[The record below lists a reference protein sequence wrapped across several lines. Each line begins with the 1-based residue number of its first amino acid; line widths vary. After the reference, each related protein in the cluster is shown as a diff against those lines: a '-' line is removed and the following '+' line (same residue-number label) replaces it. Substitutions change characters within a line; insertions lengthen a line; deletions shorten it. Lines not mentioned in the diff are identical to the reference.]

1 MLAPTTLAL
10 ISVALLFGLILLGVH
25 IGVALA
31 AVSVLTLW
39 LISGKFAVAISLL
52 QTTAYSAVMD
62 YVFAVVPLFVLMGI
76 FATVS
81 GATRELFA
89 SAQALLGR
97 VRGGIG
103 IATVF
108 ANAVFAAITGV
119 SVASA
124 AVFSKVALPEMERLN
139 YDRRFSLG
147 IVAGSAILGMLIPPS
162 VLMIVYGVLTEQAIG
177 KLFIAG
183 IVPGL
188 VVMAVLS
195 LGIWTMV
202 LVKPRL
208 GGRQVEVRRLDLRTL
223 VRVAAAPW
231 AVVAL
236 VCLVVGGIWG
246 GFFTPTEAGAV
257 GAAGGF
263 LLIFINRQ
271 KLTLRGLWQIL
282 LDAGQ
287 TTASIFLLLI
297 CAQMYSRVLT
307 MSGLAGNVTQ
317 WVTALAIPPIFIVL
331 GFIVVFVLLG
341 CILDSTSIII
351 LTIPLMHPIAVNLG
365 YDPLWF
371 AIVAILSIEIGLLT
385 PPFGMVAFA
394 MKSAI
399 GKTVQVE
406 EIFAGVIPFILLLG
420 LALGIIIAFPRLS
433 TWLPSLM

>member
-1 MLAPTTLAL
+1 
-10 ISVALLFGLILLGVH
+10 
-25 IGVALA
+25 
-31 AVSVLTLW
+31 
-39 LISGKFAVAISLL
+39 
-52 QTTAYSAVMD
+52 
-62 YVFAVVPLFVLMGI
+62 MGI

-139 YDRRFSLG
+139 YDRKFSLG

-183 IVPGL
+183 ILPGL

-202 LVKPRL
+202 FVKPRL

-223 VRVAAAPW
+223 VRVATAPW

-236 VCLVVGGIWG
+236 VILVVGGIWG

>member
-1 MLAPTTLAL
+1 VFSPATLAL
-10 ISVALLFGLILLGVH
+10 LSVVAVFALILLGVH

-39 LISGKFAVAISLL
+39 LIVGKFEVAISLL

-76 FATVS
+76 FATVA
-81 GATRELFA
+81 GATRELFS
-89 SAQALLGR
+89 SAQVLLGR
-97 VRGGIG
+97 VRGGLG
-103 IATVF
+103 IATVL
-108 ANAVFAAITGV
+108 ANAVFASITGV

-124 AVFSKVALPEMERLN
+124 AVFSKIAIPEMERLD
-139 YDRRFSLG
+139 YDRKFSLG

-177 KLFIAG
+177 RLFIAG
-183 IVPGL
+183 VLPGL
-188 VVMAVLS
+188 VVVAVLS
-195 LGIWTMV
+195 IGIWAMV
-202 LVKPRL
+202 LVQPRL
-208 GGRQVEVRRLDLRTL
+208 GGRQVAARRLDFRTL
-223 VRVAAAPW
+223 VRVATAPW

-236 VCLVVGGIWG
+236 VVLVMGGIWG

-271 KLTLRGLWQIL
+271 KLTLHGLWRIL

-307 MSGLAGNVTQ
+307 MSGLAGNVTA
-317 WVTALAIPPIFIVL
+317 WVTALSIPPIFIIL

-351 LTIPLMHPIAVNLG
+351 LTIPLMYPIAANLG

-371 AIVAILSIEIGLLT
+371 AIVAILAIEIGLLT
-385 PPFGMVAFA
+385 PPFGMVVFA

-399 GKTVQVE
+399 GDGVRVD
-406 EIFAGVIPFILLLG
+406 EIFAGAIPFILLL
-420 LALGIIIAFPRLS
+420 LVALGIIIAFPRLS

>member
-10 ISVALLFGLILLGVH
+10 ISVVLLFGLILLGVH

-39 LISGKFAVAISLL
+39 FITGKFAVAISLL

-62 YVFAVVPLFVLMGI
+62 YVFAVVPLFVLMGLFSI
-76 FATVS
+76 VS

-89 SAQALLGR
+89 SAQVLLGR

-124 AVFSKVALPEMERLN
+124 AVFSKIALPEMERLH
-139 YDRRFSLG
+139 YDRKFSLG

-162 VLMIVYGVLTEQAIG
+162 VLIIVYGVLTEQAIG

-183 IVPGL
+183 ILPGL
-188 VVMAVLS
+188 VVTAVLS

-202 LVKPRL
+202 VVKPRL
-208 GGRQVEVRRLDLRTL
+208 GGRLVEVRRLDFRTL

-231 AVVAL
+231 AVIAL
-236 VCLVVGGIWG
+236 VVLVMGGIWG

-271 KLTLRGLWQIL
+271 RLTFRSLWQIL

-317 WVTALAIPPIFIVL
+317 WVSALAIPPILIVF
-331 GFIVVFVLLG
+331 GFIVVFLLLG

-351 LTIPLMHPIAVNLG
+351 LTIPLMHPIAVKLG

-371 AIVAILSIEIGLLT
+371 SIVSILSIEIGLVT

-399 GKTVQVE
+399 GKGVQVE
-406 EIFAGVIPFILLLG
+406 EIFAGAVPFIVLLG
-420 LALGIIIAFPRLS
+420 LSLGIIIAFPKLS

>member
-10 ISVALLFGLILLGVH
+10 ISVVLVFGLILLGVH

-39 LISGKFAVAISLL
+39 LITGKFSVAISLL

-76 FATVS
+76 FSTAS

-89 SAQALLGR
+89 SAQVLLGR

-108 ANAVFAAITGV
+108 ANAIFAAITGV

-124 AVFSKVALPEMERLN
+124 AVFSKVALPEMERLS
-139 YDRRFSLG
+139 YDRKFSLG

-177 KLFIAG
+177 RLFIAG
-183 IVPGL
+183 ILPGL

-208 GGRQVEVRRLDLRTL
+208 GGRLGEVRRLDFRTL

-231 AVVAL
+231 AVLAL
-236 VCLVVGGIWG
+236 IVLVMGGIWG

-271 KLTLRGLWQIL
+271 RLTLRSLWQIL
-282 LDAGQ
+282 LGAGQ

-317 WVTALAIPPIFIVL
+317 WVSALAIPPILIVF

-351 LTIPLMHPIAVNLG
+351 LTIPLMHPIALKLG

-371 AIVAILSIEIGLLT
+371 AIVSILSIEIGLLS
-385 PPFGMVAFA
+385 PPFGMVVFA

-399 GKTVQVE
+399 GKGVEVE
-406 EIFAGVIPFILLLG
+406 EIFAGAIPFILLLG
-420 LALGIIIAFPRLS
+420 LSLGIIIAFPPLS

>member
-62 YVFAVVPLFVLMGI
+62 YVFAVVPLFVLMGV

-89 SAQALLGR
+89 SAQVLLGR

-139 YDRRFSLG
+139 YDRKFSLG

-177 KLFIAG
+177 KLFVAG
-183 IVPGL
+183 ILPGL

-208 GGRQVEVRRLDLRTL
+208 GGRQVELQRLDFRTL
-223 VRVAAAPW
+223 VRVATAPW

-236 VCLVVGGIWG
+236 VFLVVGGIWG

-271 KLTLRGLWQIL
+271 KLSFRGLWQIL

-317 WVTALAIPPIFIVL
+317 WVTALAIPPIFVVL

-351 LTIPLMHPIAVNLG
+351 LTIPLMHPIAFNLG

-399 GKTVQVE
+399 GNTVRVE
-406 EIFAGVIPFILLLG
+406 DIFAGVVPFILLLG

>member
-1 MLAPTTLAL
+1 MPSPTTLAL
-10 ISVALLFGLILLGVH
+10 ISVVLVFGLILLGVH

-31 AVSVLTLW
+31 AVSVVTLW
-39 LISGKFAVAISLL
+39 LITGKFLVAISLL

-76 FATVS
+76 FSTVS
-81 GATRELFA
+81 GATRSLFS
-89 SAQALLGR
+89 SAQALFGH

-108 ANAVFAAITGV
+108 ANALFAAITGV

-124 AVFSKVALPEMERLN
+124 AVFSKVALPEMERLH
-139 YDRRFSLG
+139 YDRKFSLG

-162 VLMIVYGVLTEQAIG
+162 VLMIIYGVLTEQAIG
-177 KLFIAG
+177 KLFVAG
-183 IVPGL
+183 ILPGL

-208 GGRQVEVRRLDLRTL
+208 GGRMVEVPRLDLRTL
-223 VRVAAAPW
+223 IRVATAPW

-236 VCLVVGGIWG
+236 VILVMGGIWG

-263 LLIFINRQ
+263 LLMLINRQ
-271 KLTLRGLWQIL
+271 KLTLRGLWKIL

-307 MSGLAGNVTQ
+307 IGGLAGNITQ
-317 WVTALAIPPIFIVL
+317 WVGALAIPPIFIVL

-351 LTIPLMHPIAVNLG
+351 LTIPLMHPIAMNLG

-371 AIVAILSIEIGLLT
+371 GIVCIVSIEIGLLT
-385 PPFGMVAFA
+385 PPFGMVVFA
-394 MKSAI
+394 MKSAV
-399 GKTVQVE
+399 GESVQVE
-406 EIFAGVIPFILLLG
+406 EIFAGVAPFIVLLVVS
-420 LALGIIIAFPRLS
+420 LGIIIAFPKLS